1 MFERILLA
9 LDDSPAG
16 DVATAFTG
24 ALAQR
29 AGAGTS
35 VHVLHVNERL
45 VGGRGVTL
53 HTREEAIDLVTAAVR
68 QLADAG
74 VRAGGSVC
82 VCAVPGRTERIVA
95 VAAERSAGAIVL
107 GSTRR
112 RRWERLFSTQ
122 VRERTTRMTSLPVLV
137 APAPL
142 HVDGVARERRPLG
155 RELGPDARL
164 PLQPRHLAAD
174 HPPVTTSLATPTA
187 GPR

>member
-24 ALAQR
+24 ALARRAIVGAGAR
-29 AGAGTS
+29 AGGGPTVS

-53 HTREEAIDLVTAAVR
+53 HTRQEATDLVTGAVN
-68 QLADAG
+68 QLAEAG

-82 VCAVPGRTERIVA
+82 VANFRGVPAQIVA
-95 VAAERSAGAIVL
+95 VAAEREAGAIVL

-112 RRWERLFSTQ
+112 RRLGRMFSAQ
-122 VRERTTRMTSLPVLV
+122 VRERTTRLTSLPVLV

-142 HVDGVARERRPLG
+142 RVTPSLRGG
-155 RELGPDARL
+155 ELWAG
-164 PLQPRHLAAD
+164 
-174 HPPVTTSLATPTA
+174 SLDQMLESFFN
-187 GPR
+187 RVN